1 MAERSTMDKGS
12 GDTSASNGSTLKLP
26 VHESSMADS
35 ENSGAKGSSFKT
47 EDIARGGY
55 LYKRARKSG
64 INWRKRYFVFDEKSE
79 VLSYYTNQD
88 HANGAED
95 PLGSMQMGDSTS
107 IIPVGMR
114 ENCLEIHTGSADCT
128 PLYIQASDPKMLL
141 LWKLHFHSYVHS
153 CKSGYLEKRA
163 RKSGRNWRMRYFC
176 LDLTTGLLR
185 VYETEK
191 MDHVPNVETLGPK
204 FEAQRSGLRENC
216 IEVRCKDGS
225 TPSLFLVAK
234 NVKDHLEWLT
244 SFKNTCRSKIQ
255 LQYSSESPRGTY
267 DGQNLV
273 IEHKASS
280 SRFSGQQRPVSASTA
295 PLPQDSPS
303 STYSTHH
310 QFTMNSS
317 QVITQTTNNNNRQV
331 SSSQLSSFDEQSSHL
346 GANGEESG
354 AAQQIIKENGPDAK
368 KRGRRH
374 RRRSTLSFQVD
385 KEVIVLAKGRIK
397 GLAKIVKKNSKN
409 EFVVQMKD
417 RTKLIEVKREDVF
430 PHRAV
435 DFEFTLGKRLGK
447 GAFATVYAGMNRHNG
462 ALIAIKKMRLKFGRQ
477 NREVLETIMDEVQLL
492 KELSHENIVKFLG
505 TQFLIGEKGDKS
517 MYIIMEQVSG
527 GSLESALR
535 SFGKFSENVIFS
547 YTQQVLKGLAYL
559 HSQHVVHRDLK
570 CANVLLSTAG
580 VVKLADFGVSKRLK
594 DMNEKES
601 KETVSC
607 VGSPYWMA
615 PEVVLY
621 EGYDTS
627 CDVWSLGC
635 TIIEMATACHPWK
648 EYDNPLTCAY
658 QIGQSEKLPFYPDDL
673 SAELKDL
680 IQKCLKR
687 NKSERPKCLELMLH
701 PGFRKQY

>member
-1 MAERSTMDKGS
+1 MDKGS

-244 SFKNTCRSKIQ
+244 SFKNTCRQEELVSSRLFEWWSLQMAGRQYLWSKIQ

-267 DGQNLV
+267 DGQNL
-273 IEHKASS
+273 
-280 SRFSGQQRPVSASTA
+280 
-295 PLPQDSPS
+295 
-303 STYSTHH
+303 
-310 QFTMNSS
+310 
-317 QVITQTTNNNNRQV
+317 
-331 SSSQLSSFDEQSSHL
+331 
-346 GANGEESG
+346 
-354 AAQQIIKENGPDAK
+354 
-368 KRGRRH
+368 
-374 RRRSTLSFQVD
+374 
-385 KEVIVLAKGRIK
+385 VIVLAKGRIK

-447 GAFATVYAGMNRHNG
+447 GAFATG

-701 PGFRKQY
+701 PGFRKQRSSVTRLQAISNNQSAYRMHMVAIQVLFVARQLTVLEARIDGELPSQCELKPRHH